1 MSRYGTLY
9 HDAKQSLCPPNT
21 SSCLFF
27 EQQIFSKWGK
37 LRGSAM
43 ALSQGI
49 WTDGLVSQLTPDR
62 LLSRQHSHECH
73 AWLIYYKGFRNETH
87 LFYLGNLSGWSQRE
101 QFESFFSWLWELLP
115 KPGKTKILL
124 PCAAALLAALALCSS
139 AGAAR
144 GGSVALWFAL
154 FLVLIPFSCWHTGV
168 VSPEGASGVSYKIV
182 HRCKVQKSVSW
193 HAGFN

>member
-73 AWLIYYKGFRNETH
+73 AWLTYYQGFRNETH

-101 QFESFFSWLWELLP
+101 QFESFFHGYGSSCLNQARQRSCCLVQPHFSLP
-115 KPGKTKILL
+115 WRCAAPQEQLGVAVL
-124 PCAAALLAALALCSS
+124 PCDLHCSLCSFHFL
-139 AGAAR
+139 ADTPELYPQRERR
-144 GGSVALWFAL
+144 GF
-154 FLVLIPFSCWHTGV
+154 HT
-168 VSPEGASGVSYKIV
+168 K
-182 HRCKVQKSVSW
+182 
-193 HAGFN
+193 